1 MDYLGLTLGPILINV
16 ADRILEG
23 FIPRN
28 LSCTLSL
35 YLLACV
41 MKSSLPLTEQDLT
54 EFVTALEETSK
65 DFQALRERYIEV
77 RDAFSKRTQAQAK
90 LTQGHLPKAELNRLK
105 KQIETLEETLENQLM
120 SWNNLKEPFW
130 QVLRFMGLG
139 MVLGWLL
146 RGWFG
151 G

>member
-1 MDYLGLTLGPILINV
+1 
-16 ADRILEG
+16 
-23 FIPRN
+23 
-28 LSCTLSL
+28 
-35 YLLACV
+35 

-54 EFVTALEETSK
+54 EFVTALEETTK

-77 RDAFSKRTQAQAK
+77 REAFSQRAQAQAK
-90 LTQGHLPKAELNRLK
+90 ITQGHLPKAELNRLK

-130 QVLRFMGLG
+130 QVLRFVGLG
-139 MVLGWLL
+139 LVLGWFF

>member
-1 MDYLGLTLGPILINV
+1 
-16 ADRILEG
+16 
-23 FIPRN
+23 
-28 LSCTLSL
+28 
-35 YLLACV
+35 

-54 EFVTALEETSK
+54 DFATALDETTK
-65 DFQALRERYIEV
+65 DFNALRQRYTEV
-77 RDAFSKRTQAQAK
+77 REAFAQRADAQAK
-90 LTQGHLPKAELNRLK
+90 ITQGHLPQAELKRLK

-130 QVLRFMGLG
+130 QVLRFVGLG
-139 MVLGWLL
+139 MVLGWFF

>member
-1 MDYLGLTLGPILINV
+1 
-16 ADRILEG
+16 
-23 FIPRN
+23 
-28 LSCTLSL
+28 
-35 YLLACV
+35 

-54 EFVTALEETSK
+54 EFVTALEETTK
-65 DFQALRERYIEV
+65 DFQTLRERYIEV
-77 RDAFSKRTQAQAK
+77 RDAFSQRGQAQAK
-90 LTQGHLPKAELNRLK
+90 ITQGHLPKAELNRLK

>member
-1 MDYLGLTLGPILINV
+1 
-16 ADRILEG
+16 
-23 FIPRN
+23 
-28 LSCTLSL
+28 
-35 YLLACV
+35 

-54 EFVTALEETSK
+54 EFATALEETSK

-77 RDAFSKRTQAQAK
+77 RDAFAERAQAHAK
-90 LTQGHLPKAELNRLK
+90 ITQGHLPKAELNRLK

-130 QVLRFMGLG
+130 QVLRFTGLG
-139 MVLGWLL
+139 LVLGWFF

>member
-1 MDYLGLTLGPILINV
+1 
-16 ADRILEG
+16 
-23 FIPRN
+23 
-28 LSCTLSL
+28 
-35 YLLACV
+35 

-77 RDAFSKRTQAQAK
+77 RDAFSQRAQTQAK
-90 LTQGHLPKAELNRLK
+90 ITQGHLPKAELHRLK

-120 SWNNLKEPFW
+120 SWNTLKEPFW

-146 RGWFG
+146 RGWLG

>member
-1 MDYLGLTLGPILINV
+1 
-16 ADRILEG
+16 
-23 FIPRN
+23 
-28 LSCTLSL
+28 
-35 YLLACV
+35 

-54 EFVTALEETSK
+54 EFVTALEETTK

-77 RDAFSKRTQAQAK
+77 RDAFSQRAQAQVK
-90 LTQGHLPKAELNRLK
+90 MTQGHLPKAELSRLK